1 MDKATEAF
9 KGGFSFRLPLN
20 FYRFYIDSG
29 LQIVLMKKA
38 VLFSARVA
46 SSFKKVTPTVK
57 QKLNKAGLV
66 LPRRNSVTV
75 MFKIIKLFVGFILFC
90 SARENCR
97 ND

>member
-1 MDKATEAF
+1 
-9 KGGFSFRLPLN
+9 
-20 FYRFYIDSG
+20 
-29 LQIVLMKKA
+29 MKKA
-38 VLFSARVA
+38 VLFAAHVA
-46 SSFKKVTPTVK
+46 NSFKKVTPTEK
-57 QKLNKAGLV
+57 KLNKAGLV